1 MWCVIRPSPDDIE
14 HYGVKGQE
22 HGKRRWQNKDGS
34 LTPAGRIHYGY
45 GPARQIGGPTAKSD
59 DGPTV
64 EGSGT
69 SRYQKSQSKTKT
81 ASKRDY
87 RDADDDTASRTSQ
100 SNTKQKKA
108 KKPKDNRYNE
118 PMDGKWE
125 SVGGKGG
132 NNKPPGNNNS
142 SGSSGSG
149 NSDGKQ
155 GEKKGK
161 EKDPLTEKLKN
172 KSKLY
177 SAEEDLTKD
186 LSKILNNSVDK
197 ATQKKMASMNLSWMS
212 DDELRNRINRYNLE
226 QQYKRIAV
234 GDVATGRQK
243 LQSTLE
249 VAGSILAVGASAATI
264 ASIIHELKKG

>member
-14 HYGVKGQE
+14 HHGVRGQK
-22 HGKRRWQNKDGS
+22 HGERRYQNKDGS
-34 LTPAGRIHYGY
+34 LTPLGRIHYGY
-45 GPARQIGGPTAKSD
+45 GPAKQIGGPTAKSD

-64 EGSGT
+64 GGSGT

-81 ASKRDY
+81 DSKRDY
-87 RDADDDTASRTSQ
+87 RDADDDTASSTSQ

-108 KKPKDNRYNE
+108 KKSKDNRDND

-125 SVGGKGG
+125 SAGGRGG
-132 NNKPPGNNNS
+132 NNKPPGNSNS
-142 SGSSGSG
+142 SGSSSSRDSG
-149 NSDGKQ
+149 GKQ

-177 SAEEDLTKD
+177 SAEEGLTKD
-186 LSKILNNSVDK
+186 LSKILNNSVSK
-197 ATQKKMASMNLSWMS
+197 ATEKKMAKMNLDYMS
-212 DDELRNRINRYNLE
+212 DDDLRNVINRYNLE
-226 QQYKRIAV
+226 RQYKQIAV
-234 GDVATGRQK
+234 GDVATGRQR